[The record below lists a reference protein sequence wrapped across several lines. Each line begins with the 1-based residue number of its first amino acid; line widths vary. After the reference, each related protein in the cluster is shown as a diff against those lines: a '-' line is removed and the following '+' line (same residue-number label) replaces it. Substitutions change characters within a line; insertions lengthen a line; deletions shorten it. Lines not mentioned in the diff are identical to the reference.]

1 MIDTIGL
8 LRVVPSFLLCPVY
21 DISYY
26 NLFIWDAFFRRIHER
41 ISNANASNTRNDVR
55 INCVSHIL
63 KQQAR
68 ERNYKFIV
76 KKRLRESKMSAQTG
90 FVFYSRLMR
99 HLRIDFAPLEKEE
112 NNQLGKKGTR
122 RTRIG
127 DNLTNLGPISVDF
140 RATWSRSKSIRPR
153 FSTAI
158 SPSLS
163 VCLSVCLSQPALS
176 TCFLS
181 RNEENVHWQVQLA
194 LMSSERKMSSDDDD
208 DWRRMKLLAFKES
221 TRG

>member
-140 RATWSRSKSIRPR
+140 RAT
-153 FSTAI
+153 
-158 SPSLS
+158 
-163 VCLSVCLSQPALS
+163 
-176 TCFLS
+176 
-181 RNEENVHWQVQLA
+181 
-194 LMSSERKMSSDDDD
+194 
-208 DWRRMKLLAFKES
+208 
-221 TRG
+221 